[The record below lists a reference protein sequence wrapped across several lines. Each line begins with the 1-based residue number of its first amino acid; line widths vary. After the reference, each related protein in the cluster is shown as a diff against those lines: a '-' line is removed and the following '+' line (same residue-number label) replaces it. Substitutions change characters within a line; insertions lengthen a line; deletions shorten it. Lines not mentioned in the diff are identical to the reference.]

1 MNSSAVTSGVAPV
14 KGSSGSSRS
23 LAKHGC
29 ITWLWLEPSCAW
41 CLRCVYVLSRDN
53 SLGPPWKEEWDSP
66 VSNTGVDCHFLLQ
79 GVFPIHGSKLSLE
92 SPELAGGFHIT
103 SSPLGVWG
111 NWSYQPGASQ
121 VAQWLKKKK
130 KSACQCRR
138 KRRCKFNPWVR
149 KTPWRQKW
157 QSIPIF
163 LPGESLGQRS
173 LLGYNH
179 RVAKSRT

>member
-1 MNSSAVTSGVAPV
+1 M
-14 KGSSGSSRS
+14 
-23 LAKHGC
+23 
-29 ITWLWLEPSCAW
+29 
-41 CLRCVYVLSRDN
+41 LSRDN

-103 SSPLGVWG
+103 STPLGVCG
-111 NWSYQPGASQ
+111 NYSYQPGASQ
-121 VAQWLKKKK
+121 VAQWLKKKKK

-149 KTPWRQKW
+149 KTPWRQKC